1 MAARAEMWYRESMQS
16 GSRAINGRA
25 LSSSGA
31 VKHILLV
38 EDDPDLT
45 VVMRDYLEAYS
56 YRVTTVANGVDGLKA
71 IADSD
76 FDAVL
81 CDLVMPK
88 IPGDMFYQAVQRVRP
103 HLCERFI
110 FVTGHGEH
118 PRVQEFLNQVSEMVL
133 MKPFHLDDLLETI
146 LLLFRDLESPVV
158 KLAVPEGNLPL
169 ASRGEESPVPQP

>member
-81 CDLVMPK
+81 CDMVMPK

-110 FVTGHGEH
+110 FVTGMAANPKYQPFIHQH
-118 PRVQEFLNQVSEMVL
+118 QSRV
-133 MKPFHLDDLLETI
+133 LL
-146 LLLFRDLESPVV
+146 
-158 KLAVPEGNLPL
+158 K
-169 ASRGEESPVPQP
+169 PVPSEKLVEALNALFARQDGAR